1 MIRIPVGPSD
11 GQQRPKLCVFCSSS
25 EQIDPRYLGLATQL
39 GIAMCERGIDLVSGG
54 GRVSMLG
61 AVARAVRAGGGHTV
75 GIIPRGMMGW
85 DVADAQ
91 ADELLVT
98 EDMRERK
105 GLMDAHSDGFLA
117 LPGGL
122 GTLEEL
128 IEAWTGRT
136 LGMHR
141 KPVVILDPWGDFANL
156 RDLVARLVDD
166 KMVRSDA
173 ARDVV
178 WTTDIAGALDAVE
191 RAWARGEGR

>member
-1 MIRIPVGPSD
+1 MTRIPVRRSD
-11 GQQRPKLCVFCSSS
+11 ERQRPTLCVFCSSS
-25 EQIDPRYLGLATQL
+25 EHINPRYLVLATQL
-39 GIAMCERGIDLVSGG
+39 GIAMCQRGIDLVSGG

-61 AVARAVRAGGGHTV
+61 ALASAVRAGGGHTV

-98 EDMRERK
+98 EDMRDRK
-105 GLMDAHSDGFLA
+105 GLMDSHSDAFLA

-141 KPVVILDPWGDFANL
+141 KPVVILDPWGDFVNL
-156 RDLVARLVDD
+156 RDLVAQLVDD
-166 KMVRSDA
+166 KMVSSDA

-191 RAWARGEGR
+191 RAWAAGEGR